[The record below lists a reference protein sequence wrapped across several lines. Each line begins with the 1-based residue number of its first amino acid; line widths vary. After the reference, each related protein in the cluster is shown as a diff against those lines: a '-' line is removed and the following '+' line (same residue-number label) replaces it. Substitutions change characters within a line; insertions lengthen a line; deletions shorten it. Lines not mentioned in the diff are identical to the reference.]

1 VYQLKDLGWIDFFET
16 QLETPDECS
25 LIPARVAEESRGI
38 YRVYSERGELRAELA
53 GKVWH
58 ARRSQAELPVVGDW
72 VLVRDRAGEYC
83 TTIHR
88 VLQRRSKFSR
98 KTAGGKTEEQIVA
111 ANIDLALLVTSV
123 DRDFNLRRMER
134 YASLAWESGARP
146 VMVLN
151 KADLWDD
158 AALFKSRAESAAPG
172 LSVVV
177 TSAVR
182 GDGVAA
188 LGEMVRLGGTSVLLG
203 SSGVGKSALINL
215 LLGEVRQNTGPIRA
229 SDGRGRHTT
238 TSRQLI
244 VVPGG
249 GVLIDTPGMRELQL
263 WDSGEGLRHAFADIQ
278 ELAGECRFRDCRHA
292 SEPGCAV
299 RAAVAAGEI
308 DEARLASYHKLG
320 REEQFLEAK
329 QDAALRAERGK
340 AVKRMMKEHRRFY
353 RDRGR

>member
-1 VYQLKDLGWIDFFET
+1 MKNSWR
-16 QLETPDECS
+16 PDES
-25 LIPARVAEESRGI
+25 GLIPARVAEESRGI

-53 GKVWH
+53 GKLWH
-58 ARRSQAELPVVGDW
+58 ERHSQTELPVVGDW
-72 VLVRDRAGEYC
+72 VLVRHRAGEYC

-98 KTAGGKTEEQIVA
+98 KTAGRKTEEQIVA
-111 ANIDLALLVTSV
+111 ANVDLVLLVTSV
-123 DRDFNLRRMER
+123 DRDFNVRRIER

-151 KADLWDD
+151 KADLCDD
-158 AALFKSRAESAAPG
+158 ATLFKSRAESAAPG
-172 LSVVV
+172 VPAVV

-182 GDGVAA
+182 GDGVTA
-188 LGEMVRLGGTSVLLG
+188 LGEMVRTGGTSVLLG

-215 LLGEVRQNTGPIRA
+215 LLREERQNTGPIRE

-249 GVLIDTPGMRELQL
+249 GALIDTPGMRELQL
-263 WDSGEGLRHAFADIQ
+263 WDSGEGLRHAFTDIE
-278 ELAGECRFRDCRHA
+278 ELARECRFRDCRHE

-299 RAAVAAGEI
+299 RAAIAAGEF
-308 DEARLASYHKLG
+308 DEARLVSYHKLG

-329 QDAALRAERGK
+329 QDAALRAKHRN
-340 AVKRMMKEHRRFY
+340 AIKRMMKKQKRLY
-353 RDRGR
+353 RDRER